1 VKFYEFL
8 GMKLLKKLEF
18 PEAKFDLYFLG
29 YDSPQALSHGNNL
42 WDREGL
48 IELTHNY
55 GTQNDANYKVN
66 NGNAEPHRGFG
77 HTCIRSA
84 THSLGRVPDVS
95 CTDVLEASTI
105 FKLPASELRMPATS
119 FRRS

>member
-1 VKFYEFL
+1 MGLVTATVKFYEFL

-29 YDSPQALSHGNNL
+29 YDSPKAVSHGNNL

-55 GTQNDANYKVN
+55 GTENDADYKIN
-66 NGNAEPHRGFG
+66 NGNVEPHRGFG
-77 HTCIRSA
+77 HTCIRYVA
-84 THSLGRVPDVS
+84 P
-95 CTDVLEASTI
+95 
-105 FKLPASELRMPATS
+105 PAPGYRGLRH
-119 FRRS
+119 RQ